1 MARHP
6 DDQIS
11 TLYEWTVEQIDIS
24 QGERDII
31 ECWFFDE
38 NKRADAE
45 RFAASLAADGEV
57 VDFGLSQMRGSIAEG
72 VIDRGYAYRDDDGSW
87 PSEFDNG
94 RAIPKR
100 FALA

>member
-1 MARHP
+1 MAKHP
-6 DDQIS
+6 DDQVT
-11 TLYEWTVEQIDIS
+11 TLYEWTVEQLDVS

-38 NKRADAE
+38 DKRDDAE

-57 VDFGLSQMRGSIAEG
+57 VDFGLSQMRGSNAEG
-72 VIDRGYAYRDDDGSW
+72 VTDRGYAYRDDDGSW
-87 PSEFDNG
+87 PEDFDNG

-100 FALA
+100 FAL